1 MNYNR
6 FLAGRANWIK
16 SSALSLVMS
25 KAVELKKK
33 GVKLIS
39 LAAGDPDPNI
49 IPRRVLGDLAMEII
63 KNNPLSV
70 LYTPTN
76 GIPELRDELS
86 AFLNKY
92 ENLHI
97 PPDNIVITIGGSEA
111 LDLLGRVLIDPG
123 DIVLSDNPV
132 YINTSLAFKQL
143 GGVLEPIAVDEDGMK
158 THLLGEKVKKILDMG
173 GKIKFIYTI
182 ATGQNP
188 MGVTMSLDR
197 RKELLE
203 IASKYDLL
211 VVEDAAYN
219 FMKYNSQSIPSLK
232 SLDKEGRVI
241 MVGTFSKIIGTGFR
255 IGWIIAEDE
264 ILKKVVMEKQPIDFC
279 APTISQYI
287 SLEYL
292 KRGFFEKYHL
302 DALQKYKMKRDA
314 MINALKENLKNIMF
328 TKPIAGMFIMVFLET
343 SVDGVQFSE
352 NLLYNEHIIVV
363 PGKPF
368 YIDDTGANTIR
379 LNFSRP
385 SEEEIKEGVEKLA
398 KAYKDFSS

>member
-76 GIPELRDELS
+76 GIPELREELS

-92 ENLHI
+92 ENI
-97 PPDNIVITIGGSEA
+97 RISPDNIVITIGGSEA

-123 DIVLSDNPV
+123 DIILLDNPV

-143 GGVLEPIAVDEDGMK
+143 GGALEPIAVDEDGMK
-158 THLLGEKVKKILDMG
+158 AHLLGERVKKILDMG

-328 TKPIAGMFIMVFLET
+328 TKPIAGMFIMVFLKT
-343 SVDGVQFSE
+343 SVNGVQFSE

-368 YIDDTGANTIR
+368 YIDDAGANTIR

-398 KAYKDFSS
+398 KAYKNFSS